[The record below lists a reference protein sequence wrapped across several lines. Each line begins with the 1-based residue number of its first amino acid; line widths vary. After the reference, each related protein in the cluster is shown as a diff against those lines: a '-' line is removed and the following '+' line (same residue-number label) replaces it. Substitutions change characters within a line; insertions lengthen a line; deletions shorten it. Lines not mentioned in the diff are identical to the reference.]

1 MVGLWINEDI
11 IATGEV
17 QREDA
22 VRFRNVQAERCRIE
36 FFCLGMSPVEKP
48 LNALLSFNIMCF
60 PDYFLPAK
68 FANQAAGVLRCHK

>member
-1 MVGLWINEDI
+1 
-11 IATGEV
+11 
-17 QREDA
+17 
-22 VRFRNVQAERCRIE
+22 
-36 FFCLGMSPVEKP
+36 LGMSPVEKP